1 MDHQRIVFFKE
12 YPMRLFTGMLMLVI
26 ATSGAVQAKD
36 STYKLNGDNTKI
48 EWTGTKPDGKHV
60 GGFKKVTGTAKRTNS
75 DVAFEVEIDTGS
87 LYSDDEK
94 LTQHLKS
101 PDFFA
106 VKDHPK
112 AKFKST
118 KVEKAADGTKVTGEL
133 TLLGKTK
140 KISFPAK
147 ITADDTLTL
156 DAKFTINRQDF
167 GMSYG
172 TGKVNDDVEIRI
184 DLKAK
189 P

>member
-1 MDHQRIVFFKE
+1 
-12 YPMRLFTGMLMLVI
+12 MRMFLGMLMLSI
-26 ATSGAVQAKD
+26 ATGGVIQAKD
-36 STYKLNGDNTKI
+36 VTYKLTGENTKI
-48 EWTGTKPDGKHV
+48 EWTGTKPDGKHE
-60 GGFKKVTGTAKRTNS
+60 GGFKKVSGTAKRTS
-75 DVAFEVEIDTGS
+75 ADALTIEVEIETGS

-118 KVEKAADGTKVTGEL
+118 KIEKTAEGTQITGEL

-140 KISFPAK
+140 KVKFPAT
-147 ITADDTLTL
+147 ITEEGDLSV
-156 DAKFTINRQDF
+156 DAKFAINRQDF

-172 TGKVNDDVEIRI
+172 TGKVNDEVEIRLS
-184 DLKAK
+184 LKAK